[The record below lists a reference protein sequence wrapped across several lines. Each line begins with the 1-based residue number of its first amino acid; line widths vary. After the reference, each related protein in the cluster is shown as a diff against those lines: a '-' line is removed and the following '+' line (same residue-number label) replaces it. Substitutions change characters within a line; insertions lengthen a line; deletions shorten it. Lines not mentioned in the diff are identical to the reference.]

1 MPGSSIAPAGSAKR
15 VPPSIGPPLTGL
27 PTREMLYHAG
37 VIRLA
42 QGDRDAG
49 NTLVHRALSLNPHFD
64 VLPAAEAPLLGEGPE
79 RHARR
84 P

>member
-1 MPGSSIAPAGSAKR
+1 
-15 VPPSIGPPLTGL
+15 
-27 PTREMLYHAG
+27 MLYHAG

-42 QGDRDAG
+42 QGERDAG

-64 VLPAAEAPLLGEGPE
+64 VLPAPEAQALGEAPE
-79 RHARR
+79 RQARR